1 MPAEIIDLTAVRL
14 HRGLVTLHQRNDAL
28 QALAQDQVQACRAAE
43 ARLQE
48 LQDNLRGFA
57 SRLDHHR
64 HRCLHAAGRLRRSV
78 EALESGDIDR
88 MIAARDDLLRHMDRR
103 LHP

>member
-1 MPAEIIDLTAVRL
+1 MPAEIIDLTTVRMR
-14 HRGLVTLHQRNDAL
+14 RGLETLHDRNDKL
-28 QALAQDQVQACRAAE
+28 QALAQDQVSACRAAE
-43 ARLQE
+43 AQLEQ
-48 LQDNLRGFA
+48 LQDHLRGFV

-64 HRCLHAAGRLRRSV
+64 DRCLTAARRLRRSV

-103 LHP
+103 LRP

>member
-1 MPAEIIDLTAVRL
+1 MPGEIVDLTAVRL
-14 HRGLVTLHQRNDAL
+14 QRHLMTLHQRNDAL
-28 QALAQDQVQACRAAE
+28 QALAQGQVDACRAAE
-43 ARLQE
+43 AQLQE

-57 SRLDHHR
+57 SRLDQHR
-64 HRCLHAAGRLRRSV
+64 HRCLGAARRLRRSV